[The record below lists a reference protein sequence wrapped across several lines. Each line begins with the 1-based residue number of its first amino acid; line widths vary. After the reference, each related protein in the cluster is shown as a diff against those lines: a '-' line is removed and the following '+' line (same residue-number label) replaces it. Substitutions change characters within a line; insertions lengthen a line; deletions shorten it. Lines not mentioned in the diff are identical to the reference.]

1 MTSRQPPSTNED
13 LRPRSPSVASAFGLS
28 LVPCAG
34 VAFALAFAGPGHDAP
49 TQHRLAGLLLGLV
62 ALPAMLPIALARSR
76 WFRLG
81 VTALLTAVAVWSA
94 VSATRSDDAQAGLA
108 LLAVLFL
115 AVPAAVVVVVTQQVL
130 GAWTRAQSTSTKA
143 SAQDRVAALLIDAVA
158 LTTILAWPV
167 HSLSADK
174 REGLAVCFAVAVS
187 TAYQALSQSYW
198 GRTPGQA
205 AVRLTVTDRATGQRL
220 TLPRAAARGAL
231 VSVEVIASVT
241 LVGAVPA
248 VCDLAAARRGRSL
261 VDALVRSDV
270 RTVAVRVRRSV
281 SRPA

>member
-1 MTSRQPPSTNED
+1 
-13 LRPRSPSVASAFGLS
+13 VGS
-28 LVPCAG
+28 L
-34 VAFALAFAGPGHDAP
+34 VAFAVAGPGQDAG
-49 TQHRLAGLLLGLV
+49 TRLLTAVPLLGLV
-62 ALPAMLPIALARSR
+62 ALPAMLPIALARFR
-76 WFRLG
+76 WLRLG

-108 LLAVLFL
+108 LLAVLFV
-115 AVPAAVVVVVTQQVL
+115 AVPGAIVVVVTQQVL
-130 GAWTRAQSTSTKA
+130 GAWTRAQPASTKA
-143 SAQDRVAALLIDAVA
+143 SAPDRVAALLIDAVP

-167 HSLSADK
+167 HSLSAGK
-174 REGLAVCFAVAVS
+174 LEGLAVCVAVAVS

-220 TLPRAAARGAL
+220 TLPRAVARGAL
-231 VSVEVIASVT
+231 VSLEVIASVT

-261 VDALVRSDV
+261 VDALVRSEV
-270 RTVAVRVRRSV
+270 RTVAVRVRRSG